1 MAQEAAELTEQAG
14 AVSAGAVELFALVS
28 PEIRPQAAALVQ
40 AAAVMEDKAREHE
53 ATIGKLR
60 EELGT
65 LTVQVDKIK
74 RDLINEK
81 KADRVLVSLGDY
93 CDLCCGGIWAI
104 IFSEQRNRGTAW
116 LERLPIPGI
125 ICLEYLKFY
134 PSLPTRRIAA
144 MINADLGPSYEIES

>member
-1 MAQEAAELTEQAG
+1 MTRLAPLLALALLASCHTVPPIVPSADIVAQEAAELTEQAG

-81 KADRVLVSLGDY
+81 KRTVFWFR
-93 CDLCCGGIWAI
+93 WAI
-104 IFSEQRNRGTAW
+104 IATCVVAVFGLLFFRA
-116 LERLPIPGI
+116 
-125 ICLEYLKFY
+125 KK
-134 PSLPTRRIAA
+134 
-144 MINADLGPSYEIES
+144 